1 MKESI
6 VLLGHGSRR
15 SDANDILRN
24 MTDIIK
30 SKLSFADIKVECA
43 YLEFAE
49 PNIYDML
56 EKLAEE
62 SFDFIYIIPYFL
74 YSGNHVRRDIPEIVS
89 KYKEK
94 YPQINFKLG
103 DYLGVDE
110 RIADL
115 VAEKI
120 AAVIP
125 Q

>member
-1 MKESI
+1 MKESV

-30 SKLSFADIKVECA
+30 SKVSFEDIKIECA

-49 PNIYDML
+49 PNINDML

-62 SFDFIYIIPYFL
+62 NFDSIYVIPYFL
-74 YSGNHVRRDIPEIVS
+74 YSGNHVSRDIPEILR
-89 KYKEK
+89 KYGKK
-94 YPQINFKLG
+94 YPYINFKLG

-120 AAVIP
+120 AAVKP
-125 Q
+125 L